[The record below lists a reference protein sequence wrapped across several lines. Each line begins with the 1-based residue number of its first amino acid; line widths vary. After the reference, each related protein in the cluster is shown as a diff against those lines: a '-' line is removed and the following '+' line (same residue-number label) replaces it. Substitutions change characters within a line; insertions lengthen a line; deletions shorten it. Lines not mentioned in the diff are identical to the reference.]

1 MIIIE
6 KTLNGWTV
14 IRKNDVFMRSEEK
27 RQIHMIVG
35 IFNFSDKEQKDYK
48 LTIKGHHTR
57 RTLLHTEWEQYGGT
71 MKKRK
76 ENIHLKKKGKDS
88 ELTITLPRYSGV
100 LLKLTKKE

>member
-14 IRKNDVFMRSEEK
+14 IRKNDVLCDRKKNGRSHD
-27 RQIHMIVG
+27 RW

>member
-1 MIIIE
+1 M
-6 KTLNGWTV
+6 
-14 IRKNDVFMRSEEK
+14 S
-27 RQIHMIVG
+27 G
-35 IFNFSDKEQKDYK
+35 ICSSRRAAKAQSKCHDKEQKDYK

>member
-1 MIIIE
+1 MAGLSSGRTMYLCDR
-6 KTLNGWTV
+6 KKNG
-14 IRKNDVFMRSEEK
+14 RSHD
-27 RQIHMIVG
+27 RW